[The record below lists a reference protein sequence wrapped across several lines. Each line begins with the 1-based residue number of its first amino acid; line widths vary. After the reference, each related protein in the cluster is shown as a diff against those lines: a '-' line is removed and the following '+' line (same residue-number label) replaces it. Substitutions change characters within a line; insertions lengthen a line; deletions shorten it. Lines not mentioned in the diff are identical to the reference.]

1 MRIAAMAAGAV
12 GGYFGA
18 RMAAAGH
25 DVFFIARG
33 ANLAAIK
40 SNGLKIESV
49 HGDMHLPKPNVT
61 DDPKSVGPVDIV
73 LFAVKLWDT
82 ERAAELTRPLVGPN
96 TRIITLQNGV
106 DSVERIAPIL
116 GADHAIG
123 GVTYIATVIGSPG
136 IIKQTSQFAKMRFGR
151 ADKKADAALDAFVTA
166 GKAAK
171 LDIDLSA
178 DIEVERWQKFIFL
191 TAMAGSTAT
200 FRSSIG
206 PIAADPETRAFF
218 NDLMNEAYAVGRA
231 KGIALDKAFVEER
244 MAFVSGGKM
253 DPGMKASMAHDLE
266 RGNRLE
272 LDWLA
277 GKVRDLGRELGVPT
291 PASDIVYK
299 VLKLHR
305 MGAQAR
311 ETRLLSRAFLV
322 TELADD
328 DATGNGVEFPR
339 VHVMVALDVAA
350 QRAVI
355 QRGHAPG
362 GRGGHRA
369 V

>member
-40 SNGLKIESV
+40 KNGLKIDSV
-49 HGDMHLPKPNVT
+49 HGDLHLPKPNVT
-61 DDPKSVGPVDIV
+61 DDPASVGPVDIV

-82 ERAAELTRPLVGPN
+82 EKAAELTRPLVGPG
-96 TRIITLQNGV
+96 TRVITLQNGV
-106 DSVERIAPIL
+106 DSVERVAPIL
-116 GADHAIG
+116 GADKTIG
-123 GVTYIATVIGSPG
+123 GVTYIATVIAEPG
-136 IIKQTSQFAKMRFGR
+136 VIKHSSSFAKIRFGQDR
-151 ADKKADAALDAFVTA
+151 KFADKKPDATLDAFVAA

-178 DIEVERWQKFIFL
+178 DIERERWEKFIFL

-200 FRSSIG
+200 LRSSIG
-206 PIAADPETRAFF
+206 PIAADPDTRAFF
-218 NDLMNEAYAVGRA
+218 GDLMNEAYAVGRA
-231 KGIALDKAFVEER
+231 KGVALDHAFVDER
-244 MAFVSGGKM
+244 LAFIGSDKM

-277 GKVRDLGRELGVPT
+277 GKVRALGREFGVPT
-291 PASDIVYK
+291 PASDTVYK

-305 MGAQAR
+305 MGRQ
-311 ETRLLSRAFLV
+311 S
-322 TELADD
+322 
-328 DATGNGVEFPR
+328 
-339 VHVMVALDVAA
+339 
-350 QRAVI
+350 
-355 QRGHAPG
+355 
-362 GRGGHRA
+362 
-369 V
+369 